1 MFVSNCHSEF
11 RREWL
16 KGLMEAIAV
25 DSFGS
30 CLRTR
35 TLPEA
40 LRQRETRGDV
50 DEAFERRGAEGTAQE
65 GQSDVKMLV
74 TSRYAWCLCD
84 VVIFRSRGRVLVA
97 CKPSSHKRITL
108 ARASPGTPSASRSR
122 TRASKTTSPRSST
135 RQSQPPQQLLVPSG
149 HVSFLPRT
157 NWTRLV
163 PQKLHPSNLSHPS
176 HPPPSP
182 PS

>member
-1 MFVSNCHSEF
+1 VLEPAADVVMFVSNCHSEF

-74 TSRYAWCLCD
+74 TSRYAWCSCD
-84 VVIFRSRGRVLVA
+84 ILYVILRSRGRVLVA
-97 CKPSSHKRITL
+97 CKPSSHKPITL

-135 RQSQPPQQLLVPSG
+135 RQ
-149 HVSFLPRT
+149 
-157 NWTRLV
+157 
-163 PQKLHPSNLSHPS
+163 LHPSNPSRPSRPS
-176 HPPPSP
+176 HQPPSP